1 MAKVTLPTFTS
12 LTNESS
18 FLSQLNAAMASL
30 AAAIELTL
38 SRNGTSPN
46 TMTEVLDMNSK
57 RIINVAAPVDDYDV
71 ARLIDMVEGVVGPQ
85 GAPGQ
90 DGADGAPGGPLSD
103 GDYGDIVVSGSG
115 TAWAIDSALMSSVAR
130 TLTAQTTQAL
140 MRSTGLGLGG
150 ASTLNVGTSAGTV
163 AAGDDSRFTEFTIN
177 SQSGATYTFATT
189 DKGKLVRQTAA
200 GAHTYTINPNATTAI
215 TVGAVILVKNS
226 ASAGDLTI
234 SRGAGVSLYLNGSTT
249 SANVTVAAGG
259 FVQLIQEA
267 TDTWIAIGVGVS

>member
-18 FLSQLNAAMASL
+18 FLSQLNTAMASL

-71 ARLIDMVEGVVGPQ
+71 MRLIDAVEGVQGPPGED
-85 GAPGQ
+85 GAP
-90 DGADGAPGGPLSD
+90 GADGAPGGPLAD
-103 GDYGDIVVSGSG
+103 GDYGDVVVSGVG
-115 TAWAIDSALMSSVAR
+115 TVWTIDPTLMTAVAR
-130 TLTAQTTQAL
+130 TLNAQSTQAL

-150 ASTLNVGTSAGTV
+150 AAVLNVGTTAGTV
-163 AAGDDSRFTEFTIN
+163 AAGDDSRLTEFTIN

-200 GAHTYTINPNATTAI
+200 GAHTYTVDPNATTPI
-215 TVGAVILVKNS
+215 TVGSVILVRNTTG
-226 ASAGDLTI
+226 AGDLTI
-234 SRGAGVSLYLNGSTT
+234 SRGAGVNIYLNGSTT

-259 FVQLIQEA
+259 FVQLIQES
-267 TDTWIAIGVGVS
+267 TDTWLAIGVGVS